1 MSKLVSVH
9 VANKWVVQD
18 ANAEQKETKR
28 FFAWSK
34 SELPSLIPNMNS
46 FFLGGASMKED
57 NKTIGEVGQHKL
69 MHNWAKTE
77 TILLADYD
85 I

>member
-1 MSKLVSVH
+1 MLTLNKKKPSGLCLV
-9 VANKWVVQD
+9 
-18 ANAEQKETKR
+18 EKR
-28 FFAWSK
+28 IAYINSESEFFFW
-34 SELPSLIPNMNS
+34 
-46 FFLGGASMKED
+46 GGASMKED

-77 TILLADYD
+77 STLLADYD